1 MFWSIFLQSLAVIL
15 GILLV
20 GVAIAYAIHHSSKGN

>member
-1 MFWSIFLQSLAVIL
+1 MFWNIFLQSLAIIL

-20 GVAIAYAIHHSSKGN
+20 GVAIAYAIQHFSKGN